1 VIKEQQEAGAG
12 IFVEIK
18 NILTKVSATM
28 SVCTWNWFCYI
39 FLR

>member
-18 NILTKVSATM
+18 NILTKVSAFIYHGF
-28 SVCTWNWFCYI
+28 VACY
-39 FLR
+39 